1 MMNAAVYAMKMLQK
15 GMEGQAY
22 TVGLDTEASIDEL
35 VAEVRGEVEGL

>member
-1 MMNAAVYAMKMLQK
+1 MLQK

-22 TVGLDTEASIDEL
+22 IVGLDTEEAIDEL

>member
-15 GMEGQAY
+15 GMKDQSQAA
-22 TVGLDTEASIDEL
+22 GLDTEDAVDEL